1 MESSKQCMQ
10 CMEFYDAQYDIC
22 PYCGYEENSG
32 KKELLHIDA
41 GTVLIDRYLIG
52 NALGFGGFGVT
63 YIGYT
68 EVEKDMDAVTEQ
80 MQRINSGK

>member
-1 MESSKQCMQ
+1 MQ

-52 NALGFGGFGVT
+52 NAWLWRLWRNVHR
-63 YIGYT
+63 
-68 EVEKDMDAVTEQ
+68 V
-80 MQRINSGK
+80 

>member
-32 KKELLHIDA
+32 KKNCCISMQ
-41 GTVLIDRYLIG
+41 VLY
-52 NALGFGGFGVT
+52 
-63 YIGYT
+63 
-68 EVEKDMDAVTEQ
+68 
-80 MQRINSGK
+80 S

>member
-1 MESSKQCMQ
+1 MQ

-52 NALGFGGFGVT
+52 NALG
-63 YIGYT
+63 IL
-68 EVEKDMDAVTEQ
+68 AALA
-80 MQRINSGK
+80 